1 MKKILPIIICTTM
14 ILSFWG
20 CREADKVAYNISKEA
35 DNFNVTRR
43 LAVIN
48 ARTDKPLFEL
58 VGRFAI
64 SNNEENELEIT
75 VEVAKGRYKK
85 HMVYLNDWTCYV
97 VEDVSGASV
106 DEYRY
111 EVNFLPE
118 MFIPFTVTSND

>member
-1 MKKILPIIICTTM
+1 MKKVLSILLCAVM
-14 ILSFWG
+14 LLSFCG

-75 VEVAKGRYKK
+75 VEVAKGHYKK

-97 VEDVSGASV
+97 VEDISGASV